1 MTDKFVHDRNDHTDE
16 HERWN
21 LTENVSQRRTLTGEY
36 DRNFICK
43 QFFYMPNTILRL
55 ATLTLRALAIVT

>member
-1 MTDKFVHDRNDHTDE
+1 MNMTEKFVHDRKDHTDE

-36 DRNFICK
+36 DRNLKFSLIWSYSTVQVCRSNEFK
-43 QFFYMPNTILRL
+43 PF
-55 ATLTLRALAIVT
+55 